1 MVRVSKE
8 HALTQFGL
16 SPREA
21 KVYLAALLTGT
32 ATANSIARQAKV
44 ERTTTY
50 DVLKSLTDKG
60 IAARTTRNGKN
71 CFEVIQ
77 PKKLISILE
86 ERKRFLSDVLPELE
100 LLSKVNLEKPK
111 VKLFEGK
118 EGIKSMFYDIYD
130 LGLDFDVYANSALIS
145 FLRFDFDKFVQ
156 LRTKKEIFV
165 RVIHEKS
172 KETFELIKKDKKE
185 LRDTRFIDDFHLPA
199 ATLIYG
205 NKVAIVTFSQI
216 EPVGIVIDN
225 KDTADAQRVVFEKLW
240 SIAKKK

>member
-185 LRDTRFIDDFHLPA
+185 
-199 ATLIYG
+199 
-205 NKVAIVTFSQI
+205 
-216 EPVGIVIDN
+216 
-225 KDTADAQRVVFEKLW
+225 
-240 SIAKKK
+240 